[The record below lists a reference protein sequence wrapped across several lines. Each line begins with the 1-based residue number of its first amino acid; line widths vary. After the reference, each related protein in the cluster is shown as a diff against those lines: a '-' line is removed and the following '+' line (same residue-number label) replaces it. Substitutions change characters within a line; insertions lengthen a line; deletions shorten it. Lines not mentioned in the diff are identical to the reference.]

1 MEGRNREA
9 LVKVSVVTGDHSIE
23 AVVWRRGERVMSEQD
38 VDDVA
43 FLTGTNHTAQIN
55 HSICQ
60 SSPLIHNTCDTG
72 GVAGTESPAGATKK
86 SLYENNGVA
95 ACSHNRALCI
105 ATVVFALLFTIA
117 VIIAFTGPQSG
128 KFLLSSS
135 FVHHFSSSPTDCTCA
150 GEKPPNFV
158 DERWNVTKAF
168 IPRAT
173 NGQIFP
179 WNNIRLPTF
188 VRPTRYNITI
198 HPNLTT
204 LEVKGTLPNN
214 TL

>member
-1 MEGRNREA
+1 VEGRNREA

-117 VIIAFTGPQSG
+117 VIIAFTGPQS
-128 KFLLSSS
+128 
-135 FVHHFSSSPTDCTCA
+135 DCTCA